1 MTRFIHTADWQIGK
15 PYRQIADEQKRFKL
29 QQERLNAIGR
39 IRDTARTQNAAFVL
53 VAGDLFDSPTPPAT
67 AVLEVLEAIG
77 EMKIPVLVIPGNHDH
92 GALGTVW
99 HREDFQRH
107 QPEMASNL
115 QLLLERKPVE
125 LDQAVLL
132 PCPLCPFCSL
142 EFIMSYVACSHLFLK
157 SLNGDLRHFPVGSA
171 TTGSG
176 KCLKH

>member
-39 IRDTARTQNAAFVL
+39 IRDAARMQAAAFVV
-53 VAGDLFDSPTPPAT
+53 VAGDLFFSPTPPTT

-77 EMKIPVLVIPGNHDH
+77 EMEIPVLVIPGNHDH

-107 QPEMASNL
+107 QRRMAPNL
-115 QLLLERKPVE
+115 RLLLER
-125 LDQAVLL
+125 
-132 PCPLCPFCSL
+132 
-142 EFIMSYVACSHLFLK
+142 
-157 SLNGDLRHFPVGSA
+157 
-171 TTGSG
+171 
-176 KCLKH
+176 